1 MSVETVTVACK
12 FPHGI
17 ILRTFEMVD
26 KWDDGAKR
34 MGKESRQR
42 PGMFTIKGTGNPKK
56 VGREHQAQ
64 IVGGYAITQN
74 VPANLWKAWLE
85 DNKDSDLVKN
95 QLIFAFE
102 KLIDVEAKAR
112 DNAKSR
118 SGLEPLNPDKII
130 KNGQRVPADPRIPH
144 VIDPNDGPMA

>member
-1 MSVETVTVACK
+1 MSGETVVVACK
-12 FPHGI
+12 FQPGI
-17 ILRTFEMVD
+17 ILRTFEMID
-26 KWDDGAKR
+26 KWDDGGKR
-34 MGKESRQR
+34 MIKEAR
-42 PGMFTIKGTGNPKK
+42 PRPEMFTIKGTGIPKK
-56 VGREHQAQ
+56 TSREHQAQ

-74 VPANLWKAWLE
+74 VPANLWKTWAE

-95 QLIFAFE
+95 QVIFAGD

-112 DNAKSR
+112 NNAKIR

-130 KNGQRVPADPRIPH
+130 RNGQRVPADPRIPH